1 MTAIEVLAATILA
14 SLMLASVVGVL
25 GGLARQQRKLMAP
38 GGEKSWHQR
47 LASQIEWDLQ
57 NSREYNA
64 MPTGVRLTGFAG
76 RDFANG
82 RPTGRPT
89 TIDYY
94 LMNAGGET
102 YFVRREAHV
111 DARTNSNWRSEV
123 AARGVT
129 RFDFGS
135 TTVVRTAGELVASGP
150 RGEPQPIPNRIQLS
164 LFAAENGIPEFERK
178 FILR

>member
-25 GGLARQQRKLMAP
+25 GGLARQQRKLMAS
-38 GGEKSWHQR
+38 GGEKTWHQR

-57 NSREYNA
+57 NSREYNTT
-64 MPTGVRLTGFAG
+64 PTGVRLTGFAG
-76 RDFANG
+76 RDFASG

-94 LMNAGGET
+94 LVNAGGET

-123 AARGVT
+123 AARGIT

-135 TTVVRTAGELVASGP
+135 TTVAQTPGGTTASGP
-150 RGEPQPIPNRIQLS
+150 QGKSQPIPNRIQLS
-164 LFAAENGIPEFERK
+164 LFAAGNEFPEFERL